1 MLLLNIIIKIMIPYH
16 VFLLGNP
23 LDSAEPKK
31 AYAKCVTVDN
41 VSHEQ
46 FVKNVAEYS
55 GIQSRGNIKGVLSD
69 SIECL
74 AMHLLH
80 GDRVTIDEL
89 GTFSVSLKCKG
100 AATVASFSN
109 KNIQEVNIVFTPC
122 KWLKEKLAAAEL
134 KQTNRQ

>member
-1 MLLLNIIIKIMIPYH
+1 MLFFNLITKTMIPYH

-46 FVKNVAEYS
+46 FVRNVAEYS

-122 KWLKEKLAAAEL
+122 KWLKEKLAAAEF

>member
-23 LDSAEPKK
+23 LDSVEPKK

-122 KWLKEKLAAAEL
+122 KWLKEKLAAAEF

>member
-1 MLLLNIIIKIMIPYH
+1 MLFLNIIIKIMIPYH

-122 KWLKEKLAAAEL
+122 KWLKEKLAAAEF

>member
-1 MLLLNIIIKIMIPYH
+1 MFLLNIIIKIMIPYH

-41 VSHEQ
+41 VSQEQ

-122 KWLKEKLAAAEL
+122 KWLKEKLAAAEF

>member
-1 MLLLNIIIKIMIPYH
+1 MLFFNLMTKTMIPYH

-122 KWLKEKLAAAEL
+122 KWLKEKLAAAEF

>member
-1 MLLLNIIIKIMIPYH
+1 MIPYH

-55 GIQSRGNIKGVLSD
+55 RIYMRGNIMGMLSNCV
-69 SIECL
+69 ERL
-74 AMHLLH
+74 TMHLAH
-80 GDRVTIDEL
+80 GDRVTIDNL
-89 GTFSVSLKCKG
+89 GTFSLSLKCKG
-100 AATVASFSN
+100 APTEAAFSN
-109 KNIQEVNIVFTPC
+109 KNIKEVNIVFTPC
-122 KWLKEKLAAAEL
+122 KSLKEKLATAEF
-134 KQTNRQ
+134 KQIVRH

>member
-1 MLLLNIIIKIMIPYH
+1 MLLLNFIIKIMIPYH

-122 KWLKEKLAAAEL
+122 KKLKETLAAAEF